1 MSHRPQDA
9 SFPDTQWSLV
19 LRAARGEETAAKT
32 ALADLYRAYWYPLYV
47 FARRSNHQPV
57 DAEDHVQDFFVE
69 LNGKN
74 IWADA
79 DPLRGRLRHFLI
91 TCFGRWMTQAYR
103 RDHTQRRGGHAPHL
117 PLDTTGAE
125 SRYGQEPAD
134 RHTPETLCHQV
145 WAREVLDGAMR
156 KLGAERAALGK
167 SAEFD
172 VLKQFLSLHLPTT
185 DSYLDAARRLG
196 VSENVVAVTV
206 FRLRRRYRELAR
218 KAVADTLSQPTED
231 DIEAEWQELLRL
243 LGE

>member
-1 MSHRPQDA
+1 MADRSQNA
-9 SFPDTQWSLV
+9 SFPDTQWSVV
-19 LRAARGEETAAKT
+19 LRAAGGEEPTAKA
-32 ALADLYRAYWYPLYV
+32 ALADLYRSYWYPLYV
-47 FARRSNHQPV
+47 YARRSEHQPV
-57 DAEDHVQDFFVE
+57 DAEDLVQDFFVN

-79 DPLRGRLRHFLI
+79 DPLRGQLRNFLL
-91 TCFGRWMTQAYR
+91 TCFRRWMTQAYR

-125 SRYGQEPAD
+125 DRYGQEPSE
-134 RHTPETLCHQV
+134 RHTPETLYHQF
-145 WAREVLDGAMR
+145 WAREVLDRAMDQ
-156 KLGAERAALGK
+156 LGRERALLDK
-167 SAEFD
+167 SFEFE

-196 VSENVVAVTV
+196 VSENGIAVTV

-218 KAVADTLSQPTED
+218 KAVADTLSHPTEE